1 MQPLNTFPIENY
13 LNKVRIA
20 SKSHQKVVNL
30 PIDEADQLAACL
42 TIVMTRLTGEL
53 DAIVSQ
59 IQQAAPEEVI
69 QVEMNGGTF

>member
-20 SKSHQKVVNL
+20 SKSNQKAVNMPL
-30 PIDEADQLAACL
+30 DEAEQLAASL
-42 TIVMTRLTGEL
+42 TVVMTRLAGEL
-53 DAIVSQ
+53 DAILSQ
-59 IQQAAPEEVI
+59 IKQSPTEEVI